1 MWGLRV
7 TAVMLTL
14 EFLDVGLNTVNKA
27 AMSSGFS
34 HYILVV
40 YSNMLAIFLLLSS
53 SVIFYRQVF
62 TYIGIGYSN
71 PTLASAMIDLTPAF
85 TFILGVISGQVLIT
99 SSLLFHCSL
108 CRYTERK
115 WIVYS
120 DMGKSPGRNT
130 AEEDKGNSNLE
141 WSSHKIPLL
150 GNKTVDMHLTLVN
163 CQNNYMHF
171 PYKGPEISHV
181 VSIGNVH
188 QSTREMWGLRVTA
201 VMLTLEFLDVGLNTV
216 NKAAM
221 SSGFSHYILVVYSNM
236 LAIFLLLSSSVIFYR
251 QTWIIR
257 DYPSEII
264 ITLIN
269 CCFVTI
275 LSAIVTLIAE
285 KDLNAWKIRP
295 DIGLVAIGFSAVF
308 AVSLRSVVHT
318 WACHKR
324 GPVYTSMFKPLGMAI
339 AVFMGVS
346 FIGDTLYLGRFHELC
361 WQSDD
366 AIEESGFEELP
377 YVWAKLFGRVFMAN
391 NLFHNSTAK
400 DPNAWILK
408 PDVELIAILWSTVFS
423 LSLLNVVQ
431 AWACRKKGPP
441 LHCHV

>member
-1 MWGLRV
+1 
-7 TAVMLTL
+7 
-14 EFLDVGLNTVNKA
+14 
-27 AMSSGFS
+27 
-34 HYILVV
+34 
-40 YSNMLAIFLLLSS
+40 
-53 SVIFYRQVF
+53 
-62 TYIGIGYSN
+62 
-71 PTLASAMIDLTPAF
+71 
-85 TFILGVISGQVLIT
+85 
-99 SSLLFHCSL
+99 
-108 CRYTERK
+108 
-115 WIVYS
+115 
-120 DMGKSPGRNT
+120 
-130 AEEDKGNSNLE
+130 
-141 WSSHKIPLL
+141 
-150 GNKTVDMHLTLVN
+150 
-163 CQNNYMHF
+163 MHF

-251 QTWIIR
+251 KRIAPPLTLSILCKIFVLSLLSCAGQVFTYIGIGYSNPTLASAMIDLTPAFTFILGVISGQILVLPPSNWAIGGFFLAVHSFILAVIYIIQTWIIR

-295 DIGLVAIGFSAVF
+295 DIGLVATGFSAVF

-346 FIGDTLYLGRFHELC
+346 FIGDTLYLGSVIGAVIIAFGFYAVVWGKTQEETVEDKESCRF
-361 WQSDD
+361 
-366 AIEESGFEELP
+366 ESSSPKVPFLQNKFP
-377 YVWAKLFGRVFMAN
+377 
-391 NLFHNSTAK
+391 
-400 DPNAWILK
+400 
-408 PDVELIAILWSTVFS
+408 TV
-423 LSLLNVVQ
+423 
-431 AWACRKKGPP
+431 
-441 LHCHV
+441 

>member
-1 MWGLRV
+1 
-7 TAVMLTL
+7 
-14 EFLDVGLNTVNKA
+14 
-27 AMSSGFS
+27 
-34 HYILVV
+34 
-40 YSNMLAIFLLLSS
+40 
-53 SVIFYRQVF
+53 
-62 TYIGIGYSN
+62 
-71 PTLASAMIDLTPAF
+71 
-85 TFILGVISGQVLIT
+85 
-99 SSLLFHCSL
+99 
-108 CRYTERK
+108 
-115 WIVYS
+115 
-120 DMGKSPGRNT
+120 
-130 AEEDKGNSNLE
+130 
-141 WSSHKIPLL
+141 
-150 GNKTVDMHLTLVN
+150 
-163 CQNNYMHF
+163 MHF

-251 QTWIIR
+251 KRIAPPLTLSILCKIFVLSLLSCAGQVFTYIGIGYSNPTLASAMIDLTPAFTFILGVISGMERLDLKSKSSQAKSIGTMMLITGGLVVTLYKGLPINKLQSQILVLPPSNWAIGGFFLAVHSFILAVIYIIQTWIIR

-295 DIGLVAIGFSAVF
+295 DIGLVATGFSAVF

-346 FIGDTLYLGRFHELC
+346 FIGDTLYLGSVIGAVIIAFGFYAVVWGKTQEETVEDKESCRF
-361 WQSDD
+361 
-366 AIEESGFEELP
+366 ESSSPKVPFLQNKFP
-377 YVWAKLFGRVFMAN
+377 
-391 NLFHNSTAK
+391 
-400 DPNAWILK
+400 
-408 PDVELIAILWSTVFS
+408 TV
-423 LSLLNVVQ
+423 
-431 AWACRKKGPP
+431 
-441 LHCHV
+441 